1 VSAKDI
7 FHDIVKAA
15 LEREQWIIT
24 HDPLRLKFG
33 DVNFQGNCRM
43 DKVEK
48 YRESVRELIT
58 RYASEDSSSQDV
70 DVELVVDVQHDHYQW
85 MNVGWEGLNRVYRCI
100 VHLDI
105 KDGKVWLQQNLT
117 DRNPAEEL
125 VEMGVAREDIVL
137 GLHPPYKRPY
147 TDYGVA

>member
-7 FHDIVKAA
+7 FHDIAKAA

-33 DVNFQGNCRM
+33 DVNFQGNYRM

>member
-1 VSAKDI
+1 
-7 FHDIVKAA
+7 
-15 LEREQWIIT
+15 
-24 HDPLRLKFG
+24 
-33 DVNFQGNCRM
+33 M

-48 YRESVRELIT
+48 YRESVQELIT

-70 DVELVVDVQHDHYQW
+70 AVELVVDIQHDHYQW
-85 MNVGWEGLNRVYRCI
+85 LNVGWEGLNRVYRCI

>member
-1 VSAKDI
+1 
-7 FHDIVKAA
+7 
-15 LEREQWIIT
+15 
-24 HDPLRLKFG
+24 
-33 DVNFQGNCRM
+33 M
-43 DKVEK
+43 DKVEQ
-48 YRESVRELIT
+48 YRESVKTLIT

-70 DVELVVDVQHDHYQW
+70 DVELVLDIEHDHYQW
-85 MNVGWEGLNRVYRCI
+85 MNVGWEGLNRIYLCI

-125 VEMGVAREDIVL
+125 VDMGVAREDIVL

>member
-1 VSAKDI
+1 
-7 FHDIVKAA
+7 
-15 LEREQWIIT
+15 
-24 HDPLRLKFG
+24 
-33 DVNFQGNCRM
+33 M
-43 DKVEK
+43 DKVEQ
-48 YRESVRELIT
+48 YRVLVKTLIT
-58 RYASEDSSSQDV
+58 RYASEDISSQDV
-70 DVELVVDVQHDHYQW
+70 AVELVLDVEHDHYQW
-85 MNVGWEGLNRVYRCI
+85 MNVGWEGLSRIYSCI

-125 VEMGVAREDIVL
+125 VDMGVAREDIVL

>member
-1 VSAKDI
+1 
-7 FHDIVKAA
+7 
-15 LEREQWIIT
+15 
-24 HDPLRLKFG
+24 
-33 DVNFQGNCRM
+33 M
-43 DKVEK
+43 DKVEQ
-48 YRESVRELIT
+48 YRSLVKTLIT
-58 RYASEDSSSQDV
+58 RYASEDISSQDV
-70 DVELVVDVQHDHYQW
+70 DVELVLDVEHDHYQW
-85 MNVGWEGLNRVYRCI
+85 MNVGWEGLSRIYSCI

-125 VEMGVAREDIVL
+125 VDMGVAREDIVL

>member
-1 VSAKDI
+1 MEGVA
-7 FHDIVKAA
+7 
-15 LEREQWIIT
+15 EEQVFT
-24 HDPLRLKFG
+24 ADNL
-33 DVNFQGNCRM
+33 M
-43 DKVEK
+43 DKIEQ
-48 YRESVRELIT
+48 YRESVKALIT

-70 DVELVVDVQHDHYQW
+70 DVELVLDIEHDHYQW
-85 MNVGWEGLNRVYRCI
+85 MNVGWEGLNRIYLCI

-125 VEMGVAREDIVL
+125 VDMGVAREDIVL